1 MTLAHNHQIVDEN
14 HQFFISIEWIIPDNI
29 KYRIDLLY
37 QTDVNVLTIRTI
49 LKKEFSDQVT

>member
-1 MTLAHNHQIVDEN
+1 MVDEN